1 MGWDIKAGK
10 KEVRMG
16 YAGYINA
23 LRDIA
28 HVLDPEHEHI
38 FSNIFDYSESEWSAA
53 CRECVPELY
62 LLCCAADLWPTYT
75 AKEAA
80 SIADFLEKITEPT
93 QQVTKLQ
100 TIFFHARRYHANVYF
115 S

>member
-10 KEVRMG
+10 KAVRIG

-23 LRDIA
+23 LREIA
-28 HVLDPEHEHI
+28 HVLDPEHEYL
-38 FSNIFDYSESEWSAA
+38 FSNQFVYSEDEWSKKV
-53 CRECVPELY
+53 RECVPELY
-62 LLCCAADLWPTYT
+62 LLCCASDIWPTYT

-80 SIADFLEKITEPT
+80 EIADFLEKITEPT
-93 QQVTKLQ
+93 QQVKKLQ

-115 S
+115 N